1 MPMSSGSDAFY
12 LRQATV
18 ADLTAIMDIERQ
30 AFIPQI
36 QESEDTFRE
45 RIIAFSTGF
54 LILEDRSQDVAVPA
68 GYFSSEI
75 WCEPADT
82 VSSFELGHSAL
93 QSHDGSG
100 TVLYIS
106 SMALSNRYRGHGLGR
121 MLFIRS
127 CTQVLDCCPQISL
140 LQLLVNTEWK
150 KAQAIYRSAGFSETA
165 RLSGF
170 FSTATPEYTTDGIV
184 MSCSREAFL

>member
-18 ADLTAIMDIERQ
+18 ADLAAIMDIERQ

-75 WCEPADT
+75 WHELAEAT
-82 VSSFELGHSAL
+82 SSFELGHSAL

-127 CTQVLDCCPQISL
+127 CTQVLDCCPRISL

-150 KAQAIYRSAGFSETA
+150 KVQHRNIPQMV
-165 RLSGF
+165 L
-170 FSTATPEYTTDGIV
+170 
-184 MSCSREAFL
+184 